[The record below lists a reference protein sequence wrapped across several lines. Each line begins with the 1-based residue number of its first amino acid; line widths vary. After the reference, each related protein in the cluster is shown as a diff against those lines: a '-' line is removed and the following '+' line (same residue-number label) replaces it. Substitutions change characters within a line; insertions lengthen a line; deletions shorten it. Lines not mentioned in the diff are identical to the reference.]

1 MKGPYLPITKKPK
14 IFFLSD
20 SKTERCKF
28 RKKESNNFLN
38 ILIFDILIG
47 MSCIQYF
54 TSKYESNFRFILE
67 IHNHISINFGF
78 STFAWETLNLNK
90 RRQCKKRI

>member
-47 MSCIQYF
+47 MSSIQYF
-54 TSKYESNFRFILE
+54 TSKYESNFRCILE
-67 IHNHISINFGF
+67 FWLFNVCLRNFKF
-78 STFAWETLNLNK
+78 KQTKAM
-90 RRQCKKRI
+90 

>member
-14 IFFLSD
+14 IFFWVTQKQRD
-20 SKTERCKF
+20 ANSKE
-28 RKKESNNFLN
+28 KESNNFLN

-47 MSCIQYF
+47 MSSIQYF
-54 TSKYESNFRFILE
+54 TSKYESNFRCILE
-67 IHNHISINFGF
+67 IHNRISINFGF
-78 STFAWETLNLNK
+78 SAFAWETLNLNK